1 MTGAQN
7 EITEPQVSH
16 ADVSE
21 SIKAIEDPAP
31 ETFKEI
37 EHEEQAG
44 TITPPA
50 ISGPQIA
57 IPDFVAESVADSVA
71 SHIGFDPAVH
81 RSDADGNPILT
92 REGAYAKKR
101 GPRKAGDVS
110 RETTSDVPRETASAG
125 IPTQAAA
132 ASISTAQTAVFL
144 VTTVTGVLSRAIGPE
159 WAADKQEIK
168 GLSDAVK
175 TYIDS
180 KGGIA
185 ITPEM
190 GLVLA
195 IGAYSLP
202 RLAVENTQ
210 TKLQMATGWLR
221 DRFDVLR
228 ARFNRGG

>member
-1 MTGAQN
+1 MSGTQN
-7 EITEPQVSH
+7 EIVEPQVSH
-16 ADVSE
+16 ADVAG
-21 SIKAIEDPAP
+21 SIKAIEDPTH
-31 ETFKEI
+31 ETFKET
-37 EHEEQAG
+37 EHAEPAG
-44 TITPPA
+44 TVASPTV
-50 ISGPQIA
+50 SGPSIA

-110 RETTSDVPRETASAG
+110 HETTSDVPRETASAG

-132 ASISTAQTAVFL
+132 SSVSTAQTAVFL

-159 WAADKQEIK
+159 WTADKQEIK

-210 TKLQMATGWLR
+210 TKLQKATDWLR

-228 ARFNRGG
+228 ARFNRGD

>member
-1 MTGAQN
+1 MSGAQN
-7 EITEPQVSH
+7 EIVESQVSH
-16 ADVSE
+16 AEIVE
-21 SIKAIEDPAP
+21 SIKAIEDPTP

-37 EHEEQAG
+37 EPTAP
-44 TITPPA
+44 TKTVAPPA
-50 ISGPQIA
+50 VFGPQIA
-57 IPDFVAESVADSVA
+57 IPDFVADSVADSVA
-71 SHIGFDPAVH
+71 GHIGFDPAVH

-101 GPRKAGDVS
+101 GPKKAGDVP
-110 RETTSDVPRETASAG
+110 RETASDVPRETASAG
-125 IPTQAAA
+125 LPTQAAA
-132 ASISTAQTAVFL
+132 ATVSTAQTAVFL

-190 GLVLA
+190 GLALA
-195 IGAYSLP
+195 VAAYSLP
-202 RLAVENTQ
+202 RFAVENTQ
-210 TKLQMATGWLR
+210 SKAQKAIGWVR
-221 DRFDVLR
+221 DRFDVIR